1 MSPGVDL
8 NNYKHLSTTITEM
21 GNTRDVAMLASLG
34 LPHAGAWLIVI
45 PSPTLCLHLSS
56 SEFVVSV
63 KYRLGVDVFPA
74 AAQCMACPHQSDPA
88 GDHAISCGW
97 GGERI
102 FRHNAIRDAL
112 FNTCTQACLT
122 PSRED
127 RALLPGTD
135 ARPADLYI
143 PAWTG
148 GKDTALDITV
158 VNPLQVAMVQQAAV
172 TPGHALVKAYD
183 RKMAKH
189 GEACGRAGIVFKP
202 IPFETLGGWG
212 AESVVQVKM
221 MGSALALAWHL
232 RGEESEVIR
241 HLVQR
246 VSILLVKVNANLL
259 LNRAPNNSPPHIDGY
274 E

>member
-1 MSPGVDL
+1 MPLQSQ
-8 NNYKHLSTTITEM
+8 
-21 GNTRDVAMLASLG
+21 LG
-34 LPHAGAWLIVI
+34 CREIQMIMKWLV
-45 PSPTLCLHLSS
+45 T
-56 SEFVVSV
+56 
-63 KYRLGVDVFPA
+63 PA
-74 AAQCMACPHQSDPA
+74 AAQCMACPNQSDPA
-88 GDHAISCGW
+88 GDHAISCCW

-112 FNTCTQACLT
+112 FNTCTQACLA

-143 PAWTG
+143 PARTG

-189 GEACGRAGIVFKP
+189 GEACGKAGIVFKP

-212 AESVVQVKM
+212 AESVAQVKM
-221 MGSALALAWHL
+221 MGSALA
-232 RGEESEVIR
+232 R
-241 HLVQR
+241 HLYR
-246 VSILLVKVNANLL
+246 GCPSSL
-259 LNRAPNNSPPHIDGY
+259 
-274 E
+274 